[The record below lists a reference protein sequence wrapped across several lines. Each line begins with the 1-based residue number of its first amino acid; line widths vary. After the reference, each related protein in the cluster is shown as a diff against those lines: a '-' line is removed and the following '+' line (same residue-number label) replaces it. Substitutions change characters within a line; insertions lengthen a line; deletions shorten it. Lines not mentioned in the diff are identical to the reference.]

1 MFHTKPL
8 IHPATRCVGTKT
20 TTSSALAQMFS
31 HFVSLINTSR
41 VLEDLHVLRGFGAT
55 GGGLDGYGVSRPAL
69 SDEDMR
75 SRRWLKTRMESAGL
89 NGVQVDT
96 NLNPTLTLRN
106 PSPA

>member
-1 MFHTKPL
+1 
-8 IHPATRCVGTKT
+8 
-20 TTSSALAQMFS
+20 MFS

-69 SDEDMR
+69 SDEDLSAR
-75 SRRWLKTRMESAGL
+75 SWLKTRMESAGL

-96 NLNPTLTLRN
+96 NLTPALTLLN